1 MTEIEIRSDLKLV
14 QLSEKHAR
22 ELFEVTDQNRIHLR
36 EWLPW
41 LDNTTKREDTV
52 LFIRGTK
59 NMSGLN
65 FAIFLEE
72 KIVGCVGHNQ
82 YSPANKTASLGY
94 WLSKEAGGKGV
105 MSDSVKGLIDFT
117 FREME
122 VECIDI
128 KAATENKK
136 SRALAERLGFQFEG
150 ILRQREWLYDHF
162 VDHAS
167 YSILKSEWP
176 SSAV

>member
-1 MTEIEIRSDLKLV
+1 MTEIEVRRDLKLV

-22 ELFEVTDQNRIHLR
+22 ELFEVTDQNRAHLR

-65 FAIFLEE
+65 FAIFFEG
-72 KIVGCVGHNQ
+72 KIVCCVGHNQ

-94 WLSKEAGGKGV
+94 WLSRDAGGKGI
-105 MSDSVKGLIDFT
+105 MSDS
-117 FREME
+117 
-122 VECIDI
+122 
-128 KAATENKK
+128 
-136 SRALAERLGFQFEG
+136 
-150 ILRQREWLYDHF
+150 
-162 VDHAS
+162 
-167 YSILKSEWP
+167 
-176 SSAV
+176 